1 RERTNASASAFRRA
15 EVRPQPALGQLARV
29 SPPPRGPSVADGFRA
44 DDANRVVLSS
54 FDLGEAES
62 QLIARALEVTD
73 GNRTRA
79 AELLGL
85 SVRTLRNKLNTPSRT

>member
-1 RERTNASASAFRRA
+1 MLQPVHFDGQRFGLSQLSGSSRESALH
-15 EVRPQPALGQLARV
+15 PADLV
-29 SPPPRGPSVADGFRA
+29 SRNGFRA

-85 SVRTLRNKLNTPSRT
+85 SVRTLRNKLNTPLRT

>member
-1 RERTNASASAFRRA
+1 N
-15 EVRPQPALGQLARV
+15 
-29 SPPPRGPSVADGFRA
+29 GFSSEA
-44 DDANRVVLSS
+44 HRVVLSS
-54 FDLGEAES
+54 FDLNEAES

-85 SVRTLRNKLNTPSRT
+85 SVRTLRNKLNAPSHA